1 MPVTTASRTKD
12 VPDEEW
18 LAHVPRND
26 SDRFNKQQCE
36 YITLELFRTMLI
48 SSLDDINL
56 VEGMP
61 VGIQVVGGRFG
72 EEKCIAA
79 AKAIEQAMQRK
90 MTSRAN
96 L

>member
-1 MPVTTASRTKD
+1 MFPIKNGW
-12 VPDEEW
+12 PM
-18 LAHVPRND
+18 
-26 SDRFNKQQCE
+26 
-36 YITLELFRTMLI
+36 FREMTVISLI
-48 SSLDDINL
+48 SSSVSTSNIGAFLNNANPCLDDINL

-72 EEKCIAA
+72 EEKCVAV

-90 MTSRAN
+90 ITTRAS

>member
-1 MPVTTASRTKD
+1 MSTSDFGTFLDDA
-12 VPDEEW
+12 
-18 LAHVPRND
+18 D
-26 SDRFNKQQCE
+26 S
-36 YITLELFRTMLI
+36 Y
-48 SSLDDINL
+48 LDDINL

-72 EEKCIAA
+72 EEKCVAV

-90 MTSRAN
+90 ITSRAN

>member
-1 MPVTTASRTKD
+1 M
-12 VPDEEW
+12 
-18 LAHVPRND
+18 
-26 SDRFNKQQCE
+26 
-36 YITLELFRTMLI
+36 FRMKSGWPMFREMIVIILI
-48 SSLDDINL
+48 SSSVSTSNTGTLLDDADPCLDDINL

-72 EEKCIAA
+72 EEKCVAV

-90 MTSRAN
+90 ITARAS